1 MIELDTLN
9 ARIIS
14 CKECPRLVE
23 YIRSIKKAKRYKE
36 QEYYS
41 KPLPGF
47 GDINA
52 RLFIIGLAPAA
63 HGGNRTGRM
72 FTGDSSGD
80 WLIKALYLNGFANRD
95 KSISKDDGLILND
108 VYITAVVRCAPP
120 NNKPTREELNNCMR
134 YLKEELIILKNVK
147 IVLALGS
154 IAFKAYLS
162 LYNLRLRF
170 YHNASY
176 SIDDKILIASYHPS
190 RQNTQTRRLLWNE
203 WLAVFYRIKQ
213 LLE

>member
-1 MIELDTLN
+1 MNELERLN
-9 ARIIS
+9 EKIIS

-23 YIRSIKKAKRYKE
+23 YIRSIKKAKRYRE
-36 QEYYS
+36 QEYWS

-52 RLFIIGLAPAA
+52 RLLIIGLAPAA

-80 WLIKALYLNGFANRD
+80 WLIKALYLNGFAN
-95 KSISKDDGLILND
+95 KCNSISRDDGLQLRD
-108 VYITAVVRCAPP
+108 AYITAVVRCAPP
-120 NNKPTREELNNCMR
+120 NNKPSKEELNNCIK
-134 YLKEELIILKNVK
+134 YLKEELKILKHIK
-147 IVLALGS
+147 IVLTLGS
-154 IAFKAYLS
+154 IAFHTYTS

-176 SIDDKILIASYHPS
+176 NIDDKILIASYHPS
-190 RQNTQTRRLLWNE
+190 RQNTQTGRLLWDE
-203 WLAVFYRIKQ
+203 WLAVFKKVKQ
-213 LLE
+213 MI

>member
-1 MIELDTLN
+1 MNELERLN
-9 ARIIS
+9 EKIIS

-23 YIRSIKKAKRYKE
+23 YIRSIKKAKRYRE
-36 QEYYS
+36 QEYWS

-52 RLFIIGLAPAA
+52 RLLIIGLAPAA

-80 WLIKALYLNGFANRD
+80 WLIRALYLNGFANKD
-95 KSISKDDGLILND
+95 TSVSKDDGLVLRD
-108 VYITAVVRCAPP
+108 AYITAVVRCAPP
-120 NNKPTREELNNCMR
+120 NNKPSKEELNNCIK
-134 YLKEELIILKNVK
+134 YLKEELKILKHIK
-147 IVLALGS
+147 IVLTLGS
-154 IAFKAYLS
+154 IAFHTYTS

-176 SIDDKILIASYHPS
+176 NIDDKILIASYHPS
-190 RQNTQTRRLLWNE
+190 RQNTQTGRLLWDE
-203 WLAVFYRIKQ
+203 WLAVFKKVKQ
-213 LLE
+213 MI

>member
-1 MIELDTLN
+1 MIELDKLN
-9 ARIIS
+9 TRIIS

-23 YIRSIKKAKRYKE
+23 YISSIKKARRYKE

-52 RLFIIGLAPAA
+52 RLLIIGLAPAA

-80 WLIKALYLNGFANRD
+80 WLIKALYLNGFANKD

-134 YLKEELIILKNVK
+134 YLKEELIILK
-147 IVLALGS
+147 I
-154 IAFKAYLS
+154 
-162 LYNLRLRF
+162 
-170 YHNASY
+170 
-176 SIDDKILIASYHPS
+176 
-190 RQNTQTRRLLWNE
+190 
-203 WLAVFYRIKQ
+203 
-213 LLE
+213 